1 MTKRA
6 CYLVAGATLALAAV
20 SAPSARAAYTVTFQE
35 IGGNVVEIGMGTLDT
50 TDLTDDGSPFS
61 EVAAVSP
68 TGGQMFSGS
77 TSSTPVEFF
86 SGVTGPISFGPGIE
100 TTASSSSGDFVGLE
114 GNGEGF
120 LFTPVGFTSGS
131 LSETSTYLGKTFA
144 SLGLTPGTYV
154 YTWGAGGHA
163 DSFTI
168 DITSTSAIPEPSTW
182 AMMFFG
188 FAGLGY
194 AGLRRKGAQR
204 ELA

>member
-1 MTKRA
+1 M
-6 CYLVAGATLALAAV
+6 
-20 SAPSARAAYTVTFQE
+20 
-35 IGGNVVEIGMGTLDT
+35 
-50 TDLTDDGSPFS
+50 
-61 EVAAVSP
+61 
-68 TGGQMFSGS
+68 
-77 TSSTPVEFF
+77 
-86 SGVTGPISFGPGIE
+86 
-100 TTASSSSGDFVGLE
+100 
-114 GNGEGF
+114 
-120 LFTPVGFTSGS
+120 
-131 LSETSTYLGKTFA
+131 SETSTYLGKTFA

-182 AMMFFG
+182 AMMFLG

>member
-1 MTKRA
+1 
-6 CYLVAGATLALAAV
+6 
-20 SAPSARAAYTVTFQE
+20 VTFQE
-35 IGGNVVEIGMGTLDT
+35 VGGNVVEVGSGTLDT

-68 TGGQMFSGS
+68 TGGQVFSGS

-86 SGVTGPISFGPGIE
+86 TGVSGPVSFGTGSE
-100 TTASSSSGDFVGLE
+100 TLASSSSGDFVGLE

-120 LFTPVGFTSGS
+120 LFTPVGFTSGA
-131 LSETSTYLGKTFA
+131 LSETSTYSGATFA

-154 YTWGAGGHA
+154 YAWGTADHA

-168 DITSTSAIPEPSTW
+168 DISNASGTPEPATW
-182 AMMFFG
+182 AMMLLG

-194 AGLRRKGAQR
+194 AAVRHQR
-204 ELA
+204 APRAVSA

>member
-35 IGGNVVEIGMGTLDT
+35 MGGNVVEIGMGTLDT

-86 SGVTGPISFGPGIE
+86 SGVTGPISFRPR
-100 TTASSSSGDFVGLE
+100 
-114 GNGEGF
+114 
-120 LFTPVGFTSGS
+120 
-131 LSETSTYLGKTFA
+131 
-144 SLGLTPGTYV
+144 
-154 YTWGAGGHA
+154 H
-163 DSFTI
+163 
-168 DITSTSAIPEPSTW
+168 
-182 AMMFFG
+182 
-188 FAGLGY
+188 
-194 AGLRRKGAQR
+194 
-204 ELA
+204 